1 MLKSLSELALNISE
15 QEYRDIDCLSY
26 SAIAKYEKGGF
37 ATISHLYDKQES
49 DSLIFGS
56 VVDTLITE
64 GRDAFEKK
72 FIVSDCVPSESI
84 EKIVDILF
92 EDAATILERPFSID
106 GILDAD
112 ILDACNK
119 VGYNTR
125 LKDQTR
131 IDKVKS
137 EGAEYYELKCKLG
150 NKTII
155 SSSIYEDAISTVMAL
170 RNHPLVGK
178 YLGTTEGDTE
188 FLYQLKFKTNL
199 DGLEVKFM
207 PDLLIVMHAS
217 KTIIP
222 VDLKTSSFPE
232 YDFPKRYL
240 ENRYD
245 IQARLYYRAL
255 TKVLSG
261 DDYFK
266 DFKLSAFKFIVVNK
280 FSLNPL
286 VFRDDKCT
294 EIGDI
299 VLEFKSGRKSILRD
313 PITIGKELQEYL
325 DNPTNVPIGIENNQS
340 NNIYERIKLL

>member
-15 QEYRDIDCLSY
+15 QDYRDINCLSY

-37 ATISHLYDKQES
+37 AAISHLYDKQGS
-49 DSLIFGS
+49 DALTFGS

-64 GRDAFEKK
+64 GQDAFEKK

-92 EDAATILERPFSID
+92 GKLLALGKNVASFNDLSDEDILE
-106 GILDAD
+106 
-112 ILDACNK
+112 ACDE

-125 LKDQTR
+125 LKPQTR
-131 IDKVKS
+131 IDKIKN
-137 EGAEYYELKCKLG
+137 EGAEYYNLKWNLDD
-150 NKTII
+150 KTIV
-155 SSSIYEDAISTVMAL
+155 SSSVYQDAIATVTAL
-170 RNHPLVGK
+170 RNHPLIGK
-178 YLGTTEGDTE
+178 YLGTTNGDTE

-245 IQARLYYRAL
+245 IQSRLYYRAL
-255 TKVLSG
+255 TKVLSE
-261 DDYFK
+261 DEYFK
-266 DFKLSAFKFIVVNK
+266 NFKLCAFKFIVVNK

-294 EIGDI
+294 EVGDI

-325 DNPTNVPIGIENNQS
+325 DNPTNVPTGIEKNQS

>member
-15 QEYRDIDCLSY
+15 QDYRDINCLSY

-37 ATISHLYDKQES
+37 AAISHLYDKQES
-49 DSLIFGS
+49 DALTFGS

-64 GRDAFEKK
+64 GEEAFKTKFAVANIKFPSDALTLIGMNLLHENEAQTLEEVDDDIILSLCNRLEYCAKM
-72 FIVSDCVPSESI
+72 SDAVRIRKVREGCTDYYNSVRECQGKTVI
-84 EKIVDILF
+84 TNEMY
-92 EDAATILERPFSID
+92 LEAI
-106 GILDAD
+106 
-112 ILDACNK
+112 
-119 VGYNTR
+119 NTVNA
-125 LKDQTR
+125 LK
-131 IDKVKS
+131 S
-137 EGAEYYELKCKLG
+137 
-150 NKTII
+150 
-155 SSSIYEDAISTVMAL
+155 
-170 RNHPLVGK
+170 HPLISK
-178 YLGTTEGDTE
+178 YLGATDGDTE

-266 DFKLSAFKFIVVNK
+266 DFKLSAFKFVVVNK

-294 EIGDI
+294 EVGDI

>member
-15 QEYRDIDCLSY
+15 QDYRDIDCLSY

-37 ATISHLYDKQES
+37 AAISHLYDKQES
-49 DSLIFGS
+49 DALTFGS

-64 GRDAFEKK
+64 GQEKFNDK
-72 FIVSDCVPSESI
+72 FIVADFTLPTDSI
-84 EKIVDILF
+84 KNIIDILLDSTD
-92 EDAATILERPFSID
+92 EIDLDDVDDEVILKI
-106 GILDAD
+106 
-112 ILDACNK
+112 CNECE
-119 VGYNTR
+119 YNFR
-125 LKDQTR
+125 LKDETR
-131 IDKVKS
+131 VAKVRN
-137 EGAEYYELKCKLG
+137 EGAQYYNITKRAKGKE
-150 NKTII
+150 II
-155 SSSIYEDAISTVMAL
+155 SHEVYEDAISTVMAL
-170 RNHPLVGK
+170 RNHPLIGK

-199 DGLEVKFM
+199 NGLEVKFM

-255 TKVLSG
+255 TKVLSE

-266 DFKLSAFKFIVVNK
+266 DFKLSTFKFIVVNK

-286 VFRDDKCT
+286 VFRDDKCA

-299 VLEFKSGRKSILRD
+299 VLDFKSGRKSILRD

-325 DNPTNVPIGIENNQS
+325 DNPTNVPIGIEKNQS

>member
-15 QEYRDIDCLSY
+15 QDYRDIDCLSY

-37 ATISHLYDKQES
+37 AAISHLYDKQES
-49 DSLIFGS
+49 DALTFGS

-64 GRDAFEKK
+64 GQEKFNDK
-72 FIVSDCVPSESI
+72 FVVANFTLPTDSI
-84 EKIVDILF
+84 KNIVDILLNNNS
-92 EDAATILERPFSID
+92 EETIDEISDDTILRV
-106 GILDAD
+106 
-112 ILDACNK
+112 CNECE
-119 VGYNTR
+119 YNFR
-125 LKDQTR
+125 LKDDTR
-131 IDKVKS
+131 IAKVRN
-137 EGAEYYELKCKLG
+137 EGAQYYNTTKKAVGKE
-150 NKTII
+150 II
-155 SSSIYEDAISTVMAL
+155 SHEVYDDAISTVMAL
-170 RNHPLVGK
+170 RNHPLISK
-178 YLGTTEGDTE
+178 YLGTTDGDTE

-245 IQARLYYRAL
+245 IQSRLYYRAL
-255 TKVLSG
+255 NKVLSE

-266 DFKLSAFKFIVVNK
+266 DFKLGTFKFIVVNK
-280 FSLNPL
+280 STLNPL
-286 VFRDDKCT
+286 SFRDEKCMVN
-294 EIGDI
+294 GDI
-299 VLEFKSGRKSILRD
+299 VLEFKSGRKTILRD